1 MKCLLFILAI
11 IFSCGIFFAEIIK
24 FNFFVFYCAAVF
36 SLFLSFWFFRS
47 KWLFCPAIAVSIF
60 LLGVV
65 WSIRQNIPSGDNI
78 SRFAYYVSKEN
89 CLLKGCVISDP
100 QFGGESSSFL
110 FEARAVQ
117 TKNKALKCQGIV
129 LVTARSRIG
138 FDYGDELVLLGR
150 IYRPYGKS
158 SYTGYLQKQGIRLL
172 MSVPASGVTRLN
184 RNSGFILK
192 RFSFFIKVKIR
203 EKLYQNLSPLAAGIA
218 DAMLLGNKKNIPFS
232 VYKSM
237 MKAGTVH
244 ILVVSGFNV
253 GIVAVLADMVLKV
266 LRLKRRPRIIL
277 TIVVL
282 LIYCFA
288 TGASNPVVRAT
299 AMATVFLA
307 AVFIKRE
314 GDIYNSLGLAAVFI
328 LMFNPRQL
336 FDIGFQLSFL
346 SVLGIVFLY
355 PLMKKWFRL
364 DKISF
369 RPMRIFIEG
378 TLVSLAAWLSTSG
391 LIFYNFRSISPVAV
405 LSNIFIVPLAS
416 FITLS
421 GFALAAFGF
430 LNPYLAR
437 FFAPACELAVAVL
450 LGLNAMFLQIP
461 GAYMSFR

>member
-1 MKCLLFILAI
+1 
-11 IFSCGIFFAEIIK
+11 
-24 FNFFVFYCAAVF
+24 
-36 SLFLSFWFFRS
+36 
-47 KWLFCPAIAVSIF
+47 
-60 LLGVV
+60 
-65 WSIRQNIPSGDNI
+65 
-78 SRFAYYVSKEN
+78 
-89 CLLKGCVISDP
+89 
-100 QFGGESSSFL
+100 
-110 FEARAVQ
+110 
-117 TKNKALKCQGIV
+117 
-129 LVTARSRIG
+129 
-138 FDYGDELVLLGR
+138 
-150 IYRPYGKS
+150 
-158 SYTGYLQKQGIRLL
+158 
-172 MSVPASGVTRLN
+172 
-184 RNSGFILK
+184 
-192 RFSFFIKVKIR
+192 
-203 EKLYQNLSPLAAGIA
+203 
-218 DAMLLGNKKNIPFS
+218 
-232 VYKSM
+232 M

-314 GDIYNSLGLAAVFI
+314 GDKYNSLGLAAVFI